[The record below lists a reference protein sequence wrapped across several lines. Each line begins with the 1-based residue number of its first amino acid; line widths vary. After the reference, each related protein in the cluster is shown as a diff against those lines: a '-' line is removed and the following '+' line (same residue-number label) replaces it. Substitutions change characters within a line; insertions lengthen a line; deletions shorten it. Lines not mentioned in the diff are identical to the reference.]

1 MTNPLDNLNTQLPGR
16 LLAVECL
23 LILLLSQKTNAAKL
37 LQLADTMVAQA
48 EAQIFQEG
56 AGNETYALEMFNA
69 ARANLD
75 MIRENVTRLKAIR
88 DKN

>member
-23 LILLLSQKTNAAKL
+23 LILLLGQKSNAAKL

-56 AGNETYALEMFNA
+56 VGNETYALEMFNA

-75 MIRENVTRLKAIR
+75 MIRENVTRLKVIR

>member
-23 LILLLSQKTNAAKL
+23 MVLLLSQKTNAAKL

-56 AGNETYALEMFNA
+56 VGNEAYALEMFNA
-69 ARANLD
+69 ARASLD